1 MRRKRNINA
10 LSIAIWVFVL
20 SAFVCV
26 VLFVLQD
33 KFGLLTGDV
42 QRNRDY
48 TIEISI
54 KNDENA
60 NKPITLS
67 EGKNIYLFGTRE
79 SLGEVVQYTY
89 DEDGTIITLKV
100 RGFYKDDLF
109 YLNGKTVINADESIR
124 IMNNEIVAYIT
135 KI

>member
-1 MRRKRNINA
+1 M
-10 LSIAIWVFVL
+10 
-20 SAFVCV
+20 
-26 VLFVLQD
+26 LQD

-79 SLGEVVQYTY
+79 SLGEIVQYIC

-124 IMNNEIVAYIT
+124 IMNNEIVAHIT